1 MPLES
6 GTGRRLALVALAA
19 VAASG
24 CHGEEESHYES
35 ASKPPKVQLIRA
47 EFRDIVRVVGQP
59 SFIESYE
66 RTSIYPKVTA
76 YIEKWVVDIG
86 DKVNKGDLLAKLFVP
101 EMVEDYGTKKATV
114 KLDQERIELAR
125 KVVDVTEAEVK
136 AAEARL
142 DESRAMLDKYQAEV
156 DRWETEVG
164 RLSREVDRGVVA
176 PQILL
181 ESTNQLKSS
190 TAARNAARATIRK
203 AEADLLSERAQLA
216 KARVDVSV
224 AQADLGVATS
234 EARRLEAWVGYLTLT
249 APFNGIISSRNANTF
264 DFVLPSTGDP
274 TADRRSPDLSPS
286 GSAAPIY
293 VVDRTDIVRIFV
305 DIPEQDANFVK
316 IGSKASVL
324 VRAFR
329 DEPIPGTVTR
339 TSWALNVKSR
349 TLRAEIDLTNPLSEL
364 LPGMYAYANVI
375 IERKGVPTLPTSA
388 ITHAGDK
395 SFCWTYKDGH
405 AAKTEVRTGASDGDY
420 IEITNLQAKKTT
432 KLEHPWKPV
441 TGSEQVIMGDLT
453 TLAEGEAVEVDNSLS
468 GSKHASRSDR
478 PDDREEGTKSVDVV
492 RTP

>member
-1 MPLES
+1 MPLGS
-6 GTGRRLALVALAA
+6 RIGPRLALAALAA
-19 VAASG
+19 AAASG
-24 CHGEEESHYES
+24 CHPEEKSHYEG
-35 ASKPPKVQLIRA
+35 ASKLPTVRVIHP
-47 EFRDIVRVVGQP
+47 EFRDIIRVVGQP
-59 SFIESYE
+59 SFIEAYE
-66 RTSIYPKVTA
+66 RTSIYPKVTG
-76 YIEKWVVDIG
+76 YIEKWYVDIG
-86 DKVNKGDLLAKLFVP
+86 DKVNKGDLLARLFVP
-101 EMVEDYGTKKATV
+101 EMVEDFGTKKATV
-114 KLDQERIELAR
+114 KLDQERIELAQ
-125 KVVDVTEAEVK
+125 KVVAVTEADVK

-142 DESRAMLDKYQAEV
+142 DESRAILDKYQAEV

-181 ESTNQLKSS
+181 ESNKQLRSS
-190 TAARNAARATIRK
+190 AAARDAARAAIRR
-203 AEADLLSERAQLA
+203 AEADLLSQRAQLA
-216 KARVDVSV
+216 KAKVDVSV
-224 AQADLGVATS
+224 AQAALGVASS
-234 EARRLEAWVGYLTLT
+234 EAKRLEAWVGYLTLT
-249 APFNGIISSRNANTF
+249 APFNGIVTGRNANTF

-293 VVDRTDIVRIFV
+293 VIDRTDIVRIFV

-339 TSWALNVKSR
+339 TSWALNVRSR

-375 IERKGVPTLPTSA
+375 IERRGVPSVPITA

-405 AAKTEVRTGASDGDY
+405 AEKTEVRTGASDGDY
-420 IEITNLQAKKTT
+420 MEITNLQAGKTT
-432 KLEHPWKPV
+432 GLDPSWKPV
-441 TGSEQVIMGDLT
+441 TGSEQVIMGDLS
-453 TLAEGEAVEVDNSLS
+453 TLAEGQAVEIDRSS
-468 GSKHASRSDR
+468 GGSKHAGRAGDRDAGAWGKTLVRS
-478 PDDREEGTKSVDVV
+478 P
-492 RTP
+492 